1 MRVGGAVVG
10 IAVAIVLM
18 RLLTVVPR
26 WLTDA
31 ADFLMIRVRLLR
43 R

>member
-26 WLTDA
+26 A
-31 ADFLMIRVRLLR
+31 PERG
-43 R
+43 